1 MVGKFPTS
9 TQLTKGRHDN
19 DRRWS
24 RERVR
29 QVEVCCDLP
38 HTRTQHVES
47 KGKAKHTS
55 STRKISI
62 IESISCNCS
71 NHAPRYCGAPDCHH
85 RRPPGVVLLV
95 VLLRLGVLIP
105 WLPAILPAILPAV
118 ARLCV
123 SGRTTVSGL
132 RAVGRLYV
140 SRRRTTVSGLRAVA
154 RLYVSRRRTTVSGLP
169 ITGMHGLPTVLG
181 LPIAGRL
188 LPWLCLHRRRR
199 PTAH

>member
-1 MVGKFPTS
+1 MMTEDSLASVSSKSKCAVTC
-9 TQLTKGRHDN
+9 L
-19 DRRWS
+19 
-24 RERVR
+24 
-29 QVEVCCDLP
+29 
-38 HTRTQHVES
+38 TRTQHVES

-55 STRKISI
+55 STREISI

-105 WLPAILPAILPAV
+105 WLPAILPAI

-123 SGRTTVSGL
+123 SGRTTISGL
-132 RAVGRLYV
+132 PAVARLRV
-140 SRRRTTVSGLRAVA
+140 SRRRTTVSGLLAVA

-169 ITGMHGLPTVLG
+169 ITRLHWLPTVLG

-188 LPWLCLHRRRR
+188 LPWRCLHGRRR

>member
-1 MVGKFPTS
+1 MMTEDSLASMSGKSKCAVTC
-9 TQLTKGRHDN
+9 L
-19 DRRWS
+19 
-24 RERVR
+24 
-29 QVEVCCDLP
+29 
-38 HTRTQHVES
+38 TRTQHVES

-55 STRKISI
+55 STREISI

-105 WLPAILPAILPAV
+105 WLPAILSTV

-123 SGRTTVSGL
+123 SGRTTIPGL
-132 RAVGRLYV
+132 P
-140 SRRRTTVSGLRAVA
+140 AVA
-154 RLYVSRRRTTVSGLP
+154 RLRVSRRRTTVSGLP
-169 ITGMHGLPTVLG
+169 ITRLHGLPTVLG
-181 LPIAGRL
+181 LPVAGRL
-188 LPWLCLHRRRR
+188 LPWGCLHGRRR

>member
-1 MVGKFPTS
+1 M
-9 TQLTKGRHDN
+9 
-19 DRRWS
+19 
-24 RERVR
+24 
-29 QVEVCCDLP
+29 
-38 HTRTQHVES
+38 
-47 KGKAKHTS
+47 
-55 STRKISI
+55 
-62 IESISCNCS
+62 
-71 NHAPRYCGAPDCHH
+71 
-85 RRPPGVVLLV
+85 

-105 WLPAILPAILPAV
+105 WLPAILPAV

-140 SRRRTTVSGLRAVA
+140 SRRRTTVSGL
-154 RLYVSRRRTTVSGLP
+154 P
-169 ITGMHGLPTVLG
+169 ITGLHGLPTVLG